1 MGGLLSA
8 ACSPLSYVKTYLLPD
23 KSRQGKRKTTIKRN
37 TTNPLYNE
45 LLKVRGAG
53 LGCSCSG
60 DAAGTSKGRGELL
73 TLQRGLYH

>member
-53 LGCSCSG
+53 LQLLRGCCWNKQG
-60 DAAGTSKGRGELL
+60 QG
-73 TLQRGLYH
+73 